1 MSRPT
6 GTLPDPEPDRVLDF
20 WFGDAASDPE
30 AAKARSSFWYAGA
43 ASAKEID
50 REIAQRFGD
59 LVRAAAAG
67 ELDAWATTA
76 RGLLALVILLDQFPR
91 NLGRGTARAFE
102 HDERALEL
110 TREGVA
116 RGHLEELRPVEQLFL
131 LMPYQH
137 VEDLAMQREG
147 ALLYDRLAAE
157 APAAWRPYLEY
168 TRDYARRH
176 LAIVERFG
184 RFPHRNEVL
193 GREPT
198 PAERAYLESGGERFG
213 Q

>member
-1 MSRPT
+1 MPRPP
-6 GTLPDPEPDRVLDF
+6 GTLPDPERVLDF
-20 WFGDAASDPE
+20 WFADAAREPS
-30 AAKARSSFWYAGA
+30 AAEARSSLWYGGGA
-43 ASAKEID
+43 SPEEID
-50 REIAQRFGD
+50 REIAERFGD

-67 ELDAWATTA
+67 ELDAWTGTP
-76 RGLLALVILLDQFPR
+76 RGRLALVILLDQFPR

-116 RGHLEELRPVEQLFL
+116 RGDLEELRPVEQVFL

-137 VEDLAMQREG
+137 VEDLAMQRAG
-147 ALLYDRLAAE
+147 AALYDRIAAE
-157 APAAWRPYLEY
+157 APLEWRPYLEY

-193 GREPT
+193 GRSAT
-198 PAERAYLESGGERFG
+198 AEETAYLAQGGDRFG